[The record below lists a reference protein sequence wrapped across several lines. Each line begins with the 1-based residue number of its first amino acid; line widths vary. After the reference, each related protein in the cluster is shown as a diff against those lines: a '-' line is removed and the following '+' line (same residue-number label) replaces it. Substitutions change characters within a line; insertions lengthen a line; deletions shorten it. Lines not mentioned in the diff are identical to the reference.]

1 MSYQTFTT
9 LAEVQTHLNMTG
21 PDANSNYTVYGLTI
35 AAASCQGHVDHANK
49 YLSSMVPDLL
59 EGTGDYRLPS
69 AELAALDIACL
80 GILVTVVG
88 GSLVGAYDYFLG
100 DMRVARAGPYASAIK
115 TAIVNYQN
123 SARANVQNMT
133 APVASANAKLGYRVP
148 NRPNT
153 EYEWVWPLS

>member
-59 EGTGDYRLPS
+59 EGT
-69 AELAALDIACL
+69 AIIACQAQ
-80 GILVTVVG
+80 
-88 GSLVGAYDYFLG
+88 SLQHWISPALAF
-100 DMRVARAGPYASAIK
+100 
-115 TAIVNYQN
+115 
-123 SARANVQNMT
+123 
-133 APVASANAKLGYRVP
+133 
-148 NRPNT
+148 
-153 EYEWVWPLS
+153 